1 MDEPS
6 NERGE
11 NLMAFKALVKV
22 LERDYL
28 KDIDVDGISVS
39 QNVLNII
46 IKSICLR
53 KSVVRTAIKILVL

>member
-6 NERGE
+6 NEHGE
-11 NLMAFKALVKV
+11 NLMAFKALVKI

-28 KDIDVDGISVS
+28 KDIDVDGRSVS
-39 QNVLNII
+39 QNVLNIF

-53 KSVVRTAIKILVL
+53 KGVVSTAIKILVL